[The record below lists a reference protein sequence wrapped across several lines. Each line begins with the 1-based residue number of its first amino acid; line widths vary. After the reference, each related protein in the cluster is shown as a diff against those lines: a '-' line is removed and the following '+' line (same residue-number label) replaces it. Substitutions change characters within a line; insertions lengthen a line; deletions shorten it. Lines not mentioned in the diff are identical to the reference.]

1 MFAFRGKTLA
11 AAHLSPGQ
19 SPASAERPKR
29 RSHLEAISEK
39 IFLRPICD
47 LQIRNVAGRL
57 DSRTSDPLRAK
68 QGPSR
73 WTSGFAEH
81 TFEAFGNGNPA
92 EG

>member
-57 DSRTSDPLRAK
+57 DSRTSDPPARQAGSFKVDERVCGAHLRSVWERK
-68 QGPSR
+68 SC
-73 WTSGFAEH
+73 
-81 TFEAFGNGNPA
+81 
-92 EG
+92 